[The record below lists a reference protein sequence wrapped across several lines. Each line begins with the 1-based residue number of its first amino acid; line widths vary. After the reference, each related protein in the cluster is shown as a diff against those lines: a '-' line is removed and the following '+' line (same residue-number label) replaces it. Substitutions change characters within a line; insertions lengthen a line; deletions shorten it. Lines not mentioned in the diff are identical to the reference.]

1 MRPKRKSGRSGKSRM
16 PWQRAGVVSLALV
29 CALGCSKYPTL
40 KSQNPTVDC
49 TIENAYDFDTTRI
62 IDGTMT
68 YGSGDPL
75 GNPVLN
81 PTVQPIPEG
90 SLCDS
95 ANAINF
101 QAADYNDWGD
111 LFGFYGFGPRDESA
125 YAGMSFWA
133 RAPGASN
140 KSFTIS
146 LDDANTF
153 ASDGTVMVNCKN
165 YNVDGGTLGPTQPA
179 VDPMTGIPISGT
191 TNNAPPADACGNS
204 YTTPVTVTTDWRFY
218 TIPFDKFL
226 QSAMPSRVPNAK
238 LMEVGAVPGTGLLT
252 NKIMGL
258 VFRMPKASTT
268 DLWFAKMTFYR
279 NKTGG
284 TSGDGGA
291 DAPRM

>member
-1 MRPKRKSGRSGKSRM
+1 MGPKRRSRTA
-16 PWQRAGVVSLALV
+16 WHRAGVASLALV
-29 CALGCSKYPTL
+29 GALGCSKYPTL
-40 KSQNPTVDC
+40 KSQSPTVDC
-49 TIENAYDFDTTRI
+49 TIENTYDFDTTHI

-68 YGSGDPL
+68 YGSGDPF
-75 GNPVLN
+75 VDAMLN
-81 PTVQPIPEG
+81 PIVQPIPEG
-90 SLCDS
+90 PLCGAAS
-95 ANAINF
+95 AINF
-101 QAADYNDWGD
+101 QADHYNDWGD
-111 LFGFYGFGPRDESA
+111 LFGFYGFFGMPGQYRDESA
-125 YAGMSFWA
+125 FAGLSFWA
-133 RAPGASN
+133 QAPGASN

-153 ASDGTVMVNCKN
+153 ASDGSVMVNCKN
-165 YNVDGGTLGPTQPA
+165 YNVDGGNQGPTQPA

-204 YTTPVTVTTDWRFY
+204 YTTTMAVTTDWRLY
-218 TIPFDKFL
+218 TIPFGEFR

-238 LMEVGAVPGTGLLT
+238 LMEVGALPGTGLLT

-258 VFRMPKASTT
+258 VFRMPKAATT
-268 DLWFAKMTFYR
+268 DLWFAKMAFYR